1 MPKKYIKQLL
11 SLVITIELVAC
22 SSNSLPNPNNA
33 QPYYDAGAHD
43 YAYCQSES
51 CPQPTQFTVDN
62 EEEHKPIFIEP
73 PVIEE
78 KKIEVIVNY
87 DFSKSYLHP
96 NQKAKI
102 KHQIEAYKDRDVNI
116 EIIGYTDSV
125 ESNKSKSYN
134 AKLAKSRA
142 IVVKKYLISLGV
154 KASSIAVSGRPLCCY
169 IATNKSAKGRSL
181 NRRADIKIIIKN

>member
-1 MPKKYIKQLL
+1 MQKKYIKQLL

-22 SSNSLPNPNNA
+22 SSNTLPTPNNA
-33 QPYYDAGAHD
+33 VPYYDMKTHD
-43 YAYCQSES
+43 YVYCQSES

-73 PVIEE
+73 VVVEE
-78 KKIEVIVNY
+78 KKIDITVNY

-102 KHQIEAYKDRDVNI
+102 RQQIEAYKARDINI
-116 EIIGYTDSV
+116 EIVGYTDSV
-125 ESNKSKSYN
+125 ESNKTKSYN
-134 AKLAKSRA
+134 SKLARA
-142 IVVKKYLISLGV
+142 RALAVKKYLISLGV
-154 KASSIAVSGRPLCCY
+154 KASDITVVGRPLCCY
-169 IATNKSAKGRSL
+169 ISTNKTSKGRAL